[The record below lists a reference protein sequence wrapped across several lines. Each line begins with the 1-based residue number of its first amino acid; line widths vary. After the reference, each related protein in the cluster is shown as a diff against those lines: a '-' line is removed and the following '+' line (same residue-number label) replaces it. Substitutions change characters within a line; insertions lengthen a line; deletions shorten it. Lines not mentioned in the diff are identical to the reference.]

1 MKLYKLPSQN
11 FELLF
16 GKPRLPG
23 EQMEIKPVNDVLI
36 IAQAPDCSSFVV
48 LSKTNYEALEP
59 FASYN
64 GYDFTYCQQWGLTIN
79 EEVVVRTIS
88 DIRKNAYPPMANY
101 LDAIVKNDNEAL
113 QVYLDAC
120 LAVKDKY
127 TKLES

>member
-16 GKPRLPG
+16 GKPEERK
-23 EQMEIKPVNDVLI
+23 QVTDVVI
-36 IAQAPDCSSFVV
+36 IAQTPDCSSFLV
-48 LSKTNYEALEP
+48 LSKTNYEAFEP
-59 FASYN
+59 FTGYDR
-64 GYDFTYCQQWGLTIN
+64 YDFTYCQQWGLTIN

-88 DIRKNAYPPMANY
+88 DLRKNAYPPMANY

>member
-1 MKLYKLPSQN
+1 MKLYKLPANNCES
-11 FELLF
+11 LF
-16 GKPRLPG
+16 GTP
-23 EQMEIKPVNDVLI
+23 METKQVDDVVI
-36 IAQAPDCSSFVV
+36 IAQTPDCSSFLV

-59 FASYN
+59 FTSYD

-88 DIRKNAYPPMANY
+88 DLRKNAYPPMANY

>member
-1 MKLYKLPSQN
+1 MKLYKLPSSN

-23 EQMEIKPVNDVLI
+23 EQTEVKPVPDVLI
-36 IAQAPDCSSFVV
+36 IAQAPNCSSFLV

-59 FASYN
+59 FTSYE
-64 GYDFTYCQQWGLTIN
+64 GYDFTYCQEWGLTIN

-101 LDAIVKNDNEAL
+101 LDAIVKNDTEAL
-113 QVYLDAC
+113 QVYLNAC
-120 LAVKDKY
+120 IAVKEKY
-127 TKLES
+127 TKLEF

>member
-16 GKPRLPG
+16 GKPEERK
-23 EQMEIKPVNDVLI
+23 QVDVVI
-36 IAQAPDCSSFVV
+36 IAQTPDYSNFLV
-48 LSKTNYEALEP
+48 LSKINYSAFEP
-59 FASYN
+59 FTGYD

-88 DIRKNAYPPMANY
+88 DLRKNAYPPMANY

>member
-1 MKLYKLPSQN
+1 MKLYKLSSQN

-16 GKPRLPG
+16 GRPEERK
-23 EQMEIKPVNDVLI
+23 QVTDVVI
-36 IAQAPDCSSFVV
+36 IAQTPDCSSFLV
-48 LSKTNYEALEP
+48 LSKTNYSVFEP
-59 FASYN
+59 FNGYD

-88 DIRKNAYPPMANY
+88 DLRKNAYPPMANY
-101 LDAIVKNDNEAL
+101 LDAIVKNDTDAL

-120 LAVKDKY
+120 VAVKNKY